1 MESPAKGSSGKKNF
15 LIKTW
20 ERCRSI
26 PSAGS
31 SGGGVSGFCNSRKK
45 KMAPEGFFPV
55 FVGPEKQWFAVK
67 TKYAN
72 HPLFRMLLED
82 AEGEYGYDTPGP
94 ILLPCEVDL
103 FYRVVAEMEAMAV
116 EPHGCGFGY
125 GSFSPFNNPSRR
137 LVNAGGEQ
145 MGKGYGGY
153 GHLSPSRLVVRMS

>member
-1 MESPAKGSSGKKNF
+1 MESPVKGSSGKKNF

-26 PSAGS
+26 PG
-31 SGGGVSGFCNSRKK
+31 SGGCDRGVSGICKSKK
-45 KMAPEGFFPV
+45 KVAPEGFFPV
-55 FVGPEKQWFAVK
+55 YVGPEKQWFAVK

-82 AEGEYGYDTPGP
+82 AETEYGYNTPGP

-103 FYRVVAEMEAMAV
+103 FYSVVAKMEAKAM
-116 EPHGCGFGY
+116 EPHGWGFRY
-125 GSFSPFNNPSRR
+125 GSCSPFSPSRR
-137 LVNAGGEQ
+137 LMNAGGNQ

-153 GHLSPSRLVVRMS
+153 GVLTASRLVKMN